1 MHYEKGTSVILNIVR
16 MLVFVCVQNEVV
28 TISLKARWK
37 SKTGGHTLSSSSIS
51 EILRSIARRSRFSIS
66 DNVFLVVALVKRS
79 NADLS
84 VASSSSFLRR
94 LALCLSFSAL
104 IEKKEKELIFGTV
117 SIKGTYFSA
126 S

>member
-1 MHYEKGTSVILNIVR
+1 MHQEKGTSVILNIVR

-28 TISLKARWK
+28 TISLRARWK
-37 SKTGGHTLSSSSIS
+37 SKTGGPTLSSSSIS

-66 DNVFLVVALVKRS
+66 DNVFLVVAFVKRS

-94 LALCLSFSAL
+94 DALCLSFSAL
-104 IEKKEKELIFGTV
+104 IEIGEQEG
-117 SIKGTYFSA
+117 
-126 S
+126 